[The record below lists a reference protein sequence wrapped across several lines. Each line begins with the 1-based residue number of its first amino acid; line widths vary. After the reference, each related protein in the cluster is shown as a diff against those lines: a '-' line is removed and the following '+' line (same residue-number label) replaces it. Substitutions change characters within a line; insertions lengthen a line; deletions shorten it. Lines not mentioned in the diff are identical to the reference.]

1 MKKTSNKID
10 TDKIEQLIKQLLVA
24 LNDDPDREGLKET
37 PRRVAKAYAELFEGQ
52 LYTNKQIAEKFA
64 KCFAQRENGQ
74 IVCVDDI
81 SIFSHCEHHLAL
93 MYDMKVSIRYIPH
106 GRVLG
111 LSKFA
116 RIAQM
121 VGHRLQLQ
129 EKIGTDIAEIIMLAT
144 GSEDV
149 EVKIEGKHS
158 CMTAR
163 GIKNESAITRTCFA
177 SGIFR
182 RF

>member
-1 MKKTSNKID
+1 MRKTSPKID
-10 TDKIEQLIKQLLVA
+10 TAKIETLVRELLIA

-52 LYTNKQIAEKFA
+52 LYTNEQIAKNFA
-64 KCFAQRENGQ
+64 KCFAQPENGQ
-74 IVCVDDI
+74 VVCVDDI

-93 MYDMKVSIRYIPH
+93 MYDMKVSIKYIPH
-106 GRVLG
+106 GKVLG

-116 RIAQM
+116 RIAKM

-144 GSEDV
+144 GSKDV
-149 EVKIEGKHS
+149 EVRIEGKHS

-163 GIKNESAITRTCFA
+163 GVKNESAVTRTCFS
-177 SGIFR
+177 SGVFKP
-182 RF
+182 F